1 MKRLVVFVT
10 VAMVIAPT
18 PTWAEGTL
26 MQSAVRAA
34 QNLARTSPAA
44 PASEARAEQTA
55 QQAPGLES
63 SGMSKRTKIMI
74 AIGAAAAFTAVA
86 YSIDRGVVNNTPS
99 TLGTRKD

>member
-1 MKRLVVFVT
+1 MKRFFVFVT
-10 VAMVIAPT
+10 VLMVAAPA

-44 PASEARAEQTA
+44 ARAEQAA

-63 SGMSKRTKIMI
+63 SGLSKRTKIMI
-74 AIGAAAAFTAVA
+74 AIGAAAAFAAVA

-99 TLGTRKD
+99 SLGTRKD